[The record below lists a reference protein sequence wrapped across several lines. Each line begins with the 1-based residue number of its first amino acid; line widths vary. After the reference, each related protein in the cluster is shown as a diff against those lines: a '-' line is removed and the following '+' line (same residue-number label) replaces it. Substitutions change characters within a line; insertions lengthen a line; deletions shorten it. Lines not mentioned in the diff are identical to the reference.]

1 MSLDQGHRQLADF
14 ADQGLETLGFL
25 HPFSDLLEKILGH
38 INGACLA
45 TVPEGD
51 VVGLVQRAAVMAGA
65 GRLAAAFVHLHEA
78 GRQDGAGG
86 NKLLESPV
94 QHPADQ
100 CRVAGNT
107 HGWAPRTSS
116 TSTLYRKRPEKPAVR
131 RKKFSPGE
139 ADRLNG
145 SSTLDLCCRQGATNF
160 LFLGADIGT
169 VPRDLGSPALS
180 MHAALFRTKTTENL
194 PGNREPSDR
203 LAATDH
209 RKCGRTVES

>member
-38 INGACLA
+38 VNGACLA

-51 VVGLVQRAAVMAGA
+51 VVGLVQRATVMAGA

-107 HGWAPRTSS
+107 HGWARRTSGI
-116 TSTLYRKRPEKPAVR
+116 STLHRKRVKKPAVR
-131 RKKFSPGE
+131 RKKEHPPRPIASTEVLLWTCAAVKVRGISP
-139 ADRLNG
+139 
-145 SSTLDLCCRQGATNF
+145 F
-160 LFLGADIGT
+160 LK
-169 VPRDLGSPALS
+169 VPRRGHDD
-180 MHAALFRTKTTENL
+180 AA
-194 PGNREPSDR
+194 S
-203 LAATDH
+203 
-209 RKCGRTVES
+209 

>member
-1 MSLDQGHRQLADF
+1 MGPMFSVVPAAAGGANVSLDQGHRQLVDF
-14 ADQGLETLGFL
+14 VDQGLETLGFL

-38 INGACLA
+38 MNGACLA

-65 GRLAAAFVHLHEA
+65 GRLAAVFVHLHEA

-86 NKLLESPV
+86 NKLLRAVGLASGG
-94 QHPADQ
+94 
-100 CRVAGNT
+100 RVSG
-107 HGWAPRTSS
+107 GWEHAWMGTRTPR

-160 LFLGADIGT
+160 LFLGAATSRTARG
-169 VPRDLGSPALS
+169 PA
-180 MHAALFRTKTTENL
+180 
-194 PGNREPSDR
+194 PS
-203 LAATDH
+203 
-209 RKCGRTVES
+209 